1 MMLNEIQNLLGSGSP
16 TESNLI
22 SLDRKLENKIKE
34 MRSSQRRDSAPPESS
49 NKIEKVQPS
58 NGEARSQRS
67 SKSVNASNGFAKTA
81 DPANKS
87 RYLVYEDPAAS
98 LNVSEEKWNAIV

>member
-1 MMLNEIQNLLGSGSP
+1 MVVTNKLNDTGRVANS
-16 TESNLI
+16 
-22 SLDRKLENKIKE
+22 DAK
-34 MRSSQRRDSAPPESS
+34 
-49 NKIEKVQPS
+49 
-58 NGEARSQRS
+58 SQRS

-98 LNVSEEKWNAIV
+98 LNVSEEKWNAIVQENLRKFKDDREKVRIDKIVRAKAI